1 MKDKRPLSLN
11 TADIMALNLQLKE
24 KIETLSINTAFP
36 TNTLLC
42 CHSLNPLVM
51 YTNRRTKNKI

>member
-24 KIETLSINTAFP
+24 KIETLSINTVFP
-36 TNTLLC
+36 TNILLC
-42 CHSLNPLVM
+42 CHSLNPQVM
-51 YTNRRTKNKI
+51 DMN